1 MRRLWTL
8 QEGIL
13 GTRRLYA
20 LFKNRVFD
28 VQKGLESYSMVSFA
42 RRFSFNEAAGAQE
55 SERIVWLW
63 SDLKWR
69 STSHIEDEVIV
80 SANFLAVK
88 GASLWNFDPKSRI
101 KKLLSLLHRFFRR
114 IILLK
119 GQGQT

>member
-28 VQKGLESYSMVSFA
+28 VQKGLETLSSQLKETSWLCHSTVSFA

-55 SERIVWLW
+55 SERIVWL
-63 SDLKWR
+63 
-69 STSHIEDEVIV
+69 
-80 SANFLAVK
+80 
-88 GASLWNFDPKSRI
+88 
-101 KKLLSLLHRFFRR
+101 
-114 IILLK
+114 
-119 GQGQT
+119 